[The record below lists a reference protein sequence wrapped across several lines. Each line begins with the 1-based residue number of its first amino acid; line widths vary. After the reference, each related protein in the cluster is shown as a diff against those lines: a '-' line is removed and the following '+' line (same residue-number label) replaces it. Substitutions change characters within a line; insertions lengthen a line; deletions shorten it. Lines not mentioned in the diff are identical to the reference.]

1 MPEKMPE
8 ALLRVRIPPP
18 VRLTEPPPDSVGIDV
33 SAAMLNAPLSTTAEL
48 EMLPVAPSFSEA
60 PGSIVVVPV

>member
-1 MPEKMPE
+1 
-8 ALLRVRIPPP
+8 
-18 VRLTEPPPDSVGIDV
+18 
-33 SAAMLNAPLSTTAEL
+33 MLNAPLSTTAEL